1 MHEVMKSVLFESQT
15 SQPIHLYPS
24 NVGLG
29 EANDSITI
37 NQTDICE
44 NTEGAWECQDSHVCK
59 VFIFVIPNYCSAATN
74 LGEFRQSEIC

>member
-1 MHEVMKSVLFESQT
+1 MKSVLFESQT

-44 NTEGAWECQDSHVCK
+44 NTEGA
-59 VFIFVIPNYCSAATN
+59 
-74 LGEFRQSEIC
+74 